1 MGEDGGKRK
10 QETTTASKV
19 QREAAAANIS
29 MRKWLQHVK
38 ASFLS
43 LRDSS
48 VTLEASVTNAA
59 DDPSTVEP
67 MMTAAA
73 MNIIKDVSLDKLL
86 NDLALYTASLGDIE
100 ISMGV
105 TLQFDL
111 LSLSA
116 LVPVNLATSE
126 NLLVGHLFSTTV

>member
-1 MGEDGGKRK
+1 MIVKHVLQRDG
-10 QETTTASKV
+10 
-19 QREAAAANIS
+19 
-29 MRKWLQHVK
+29 
-38 ASFLS
+38 
-43 LRDSS
+43 S

>member
-43 LRDSS
+43 L
-48 VTLEASVTNAA
+48 
-59 DDPSTVEP
+59 
-67 MMTAAA
+67 
-73 MNIIKDVSLDKLL
+73 VSMQH
-86 NDLALYTASLGDIE
+86 S
-100 ISMGV
+100 
-105 TLQFDL
+105 
-111 LSLSA
+111 
-116 LVPVNLATSE
+116 
-126 NLLVGHLFSTTV
+126 